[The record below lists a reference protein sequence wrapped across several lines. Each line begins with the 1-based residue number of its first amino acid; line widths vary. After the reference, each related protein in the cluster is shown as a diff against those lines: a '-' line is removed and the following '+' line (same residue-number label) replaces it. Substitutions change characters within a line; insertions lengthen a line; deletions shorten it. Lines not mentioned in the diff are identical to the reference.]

1 MTHDPQ
7 LFSLQTAWYTGH
19 PISQTVQN
27 KDANTKDSI
36 KKTRKWYTVA
46 KGIIDRPSPN
56 AKGVNALSKGATLEI
71 RIFLR
76 CPIRVGSVNGN
87 GANLFLIYATET
99 ERECGSEIRGP
110 GAFVTGWRRC
120 GELI

>member
-7 LFSLQTAWYTGH
+7 LFSLQTPWYTGH

-36 KKTRKWYTVA
+36 KTRKWYTA
-46 KGIIDRPSPN
+46 KGIIDRPSLN
-56 AKGVNALSKGATLEI
+56 GVNAPSKGASLEI

-99 ERECGSEIRGP
+99 ERERGSEIRGP

>member
-7 LFSLQTAWYTGH
+7 LFSLQTPWYTGH

-36 KKTRKWYTVA
+36 KTRKWYTA
-46 KGIIDRPSPN
+46 KGIIDRPSLN
-56 AKGVNALSKGATLEI
+56 ANGVNAPSKGASLEI

-99 ERECGSEIRGP
+99 ERERGSEIRGP
-110 GAFVTGWRRC
+110 GAFITGWRRC